1 MMVFTGHA
9 KEPHKGTVMFHRNH
23 MRTKTEGNL
32 HTSSW
37 TEAALLVD
45 SMGTVNPTQT
55 CVTQIY
61 PFYSQP
67 DSGQALLME
76 LPAQE

>member
-1 MMVFTGHA
+1 MKA
-9 KEPHKGTVMFHRNH
+9 Q
-23 MRTKTEGNL
+23 TEGNL

-45 SMGTVNPTQT
+45 SMGGVNPTQT
-55 CVTQIY
+55 CTAQIHPVY
-61 PFYSQP
+61 LQP
-67 DSGQALLME
+67 ESRQALLME